1 MLELVKQGNIE
12 YFEAAAW
19 RAYPFLTHAFCT
31 RRGGVSEGAFSSLNM
46 SLKEGDTVENISKN
60 WDTVAAAF
68 GIPRRNFFQVHQV
81 HADRILTIDDAES
94 QTYDPKDMDYDAI
107 ITNRPGLALCMKTAD
122 CVPVLMVDT
131 EKRIVAAVHAGW
143 RGTALNISG
152 KVLMSLS
159 ERYGTRPRDVQ
170 AAIGPAIGA
179 CCYEVDATVYQAMES
194 HPARD
199 EIFTPRSESGSESG
213 AGLGS
218 KSDMRTKIVMKTETG
233 TGMGKEMGK
242 WKLNLSLA
250 NRYQLQ
256 ELGVPGSNIH
266 DGNLCTSCANELF
279 YSHRKE
285 RGITGRLLNFIML
298 NDNII

>member
-19 RAYPFLTHAFCT
+19 RAHPFLTHAFCT
-31 RRGGVSEGAFSSLNM
+31 RRGGVSEGAFASLNM
-46 SLKEGDTVENISKN
+46 SLKEGDTDENISKN
-60 WDTVAAAF
+60 WDMVAAAF
-68 GIPRRNFFQVHQV
+68 GISRRNFFQVHQV
-81 HADRILTIDDAES
+81 HGDRILTIDDAEPRTFD
-94 QTYDPKDMDYDAI
+94 QEDLKYDAI

-143 RGTALNISG
+143 RGSALNISG
-152 KVLMSLS
+152 KVLKLLS
-159 ERYGTRPRDVQ
+159 ERYGTRPQDVQ

-179 CCYEVDATVYQAMES
+179 CCYEVDAKVYEAMES

-199 EIFTPRSESGSESG
+199 KIFDPTSGPG
-213 AGLGS
+213 
-218 KSDMRTKIVMKTETG
+218 IG
-233 TGMGKEMGK
+233 TGLGK

-256 ELGVPGSNIH
+256 ELGVPGGNIH
-266 DGNLCTSCANELF
+266 DADLCTSCAGKWF

-285 RGITGRLLNFIML
+285 GGITGRQLNFIML
-298 NDNII
+298 NDNGCHAL

>member
-12 YFEAAAW
+12 YFDAAAW

-31 RRGGVSEGAFSSLNM
+31 RRGGVSEGAFASLNM
-46 SLKEGDTVENISKN
+46 SLKEGDTDENISKN
-60 WDTVAAAF
+60 WDMVATAF
-68 GIPRRNFFQVHQV
+68 GVSRRNFFQVHQV
-81 HADRILTIDDAES
+81 HGDRILTIDDAES
-94 QTYDPKDMDYDAI
+94 QTFDSQDLDYDAI

-143 RGTALNISG
+143 RGSALNISG
-152 KVLMSLS
+152 KVLRLLS
-159 ERYGTRPRDVQ
+159 ERYGTRPQDVQ

-179 CCYEVDATVYQAMES
+179 CCYEVDATVHEAMEF

-199 EIFTPRSESGSESG
+199 KIFDLPSGP
-213 AGLGS
+213 
-218 KSDMRTKIVMKTETG
+218 G
-233 TGMGKEMGK
+233 TGMGK
-242 WKLNLSLA
+242 WKLNLPLA

-256 ELGVPGSNIH
+256 ELGVPGENIH
-266 DGNLCTSCANELF
+266 DAYLCTSCASELF

-285 RGITGRLLNFIML
+285 GGITGRLLNFIML
-298 NDNII
+298 KDNGCHAL

>member
-31 RRGGVSEGAFSSLNM
+31 RRGGVSEGAFASLNM
-46 SLKEGDTVENISKN
+46 SLKEGDNDENIRKN
-60 WDTVAAAF
+60 WDMVAATF
-68 GIPRRNFFQVHQV
+68 GISRRNFFQVHQV
-81 HADRILTIDDAES
+81 HGDRILTIDDAES
-94 QTYDPKDMDYDAI
+94 QTFDHQPLNYDAI

-143 RGTALNISG
+143 RGSALNISG
-152 KVLMSLS
+152 KVLRSLS
-159 ERYGTRPRDVQ
+159 ERYGTRPQDVQ

-179 CCYEVDATVYQAMES
+179 CCYEVDAKVYQAMES

-199 EIFTPRSESGSESG
+199 KIFTPLSE
-213 AGLGS
+213 AGPG
-218 KSDMRTKIVMKTETG
+218 I
-233 TGMGKEMGK
+233 GMGREMGK
-242 WKLNLSLA
+242 WKLNLALA
-250 NRYQLQ
+250 NRHQLQ
-256 ELGVPGSNIH
+256 ELGVPGENIH
-266 DGNLCTSCANELF
+266 NADLCTSCANKWF

-285 RGITGRLLNFIML
+285 GGITGRLLNFIML
-298 NDNII
+298 NDNGCHAL